1 MGADKESFLDHLL
14 MRARSCPDQAF
25 ARFDSQTLT
34 FADIDRLSDT
44 LAARFRSHGY
54 AKGDRVAVMAHN
66 RPEIIPLIF
75 GLAKAG
81 LIWVPINVSARGEG
95 LRYVLG
101 HAEPKA
107 LIVEAALLDEVRAC
121 GGLPTDTRVTVF
133 DENNVG
139 SKSGLAAWLR
149 DDLSFDETLPFGSDT
164 FAIIYTSG
172 TTGPPKG
179 VLVSHRMMCF
189 AGEGVALVCNA
200 QSGDVFLV
208 WEPLYHIG
216 GAQMLMLPLIRSVM
230 LVVLRRF
237 SASQFWEQV
246 RASGASHIHYLGGIL
261 QILLKQPESVQDR
274 AHKVRVAWGA
284 ACPAESWRQI
294 EERFG
299 IAIHEC
305 YGMTEASSITTFN
318 QSGVVGSV
326 GRPVPWFDVA
336 VVDPDGRPVPAGQSG
351 EIVMRTDRGGLF
363 EGYYKDSCAT
373 SAALRDGNFWT
384 GDRGKFD
391 AAGNLFFLGRLSDSA
406 RIRGENVSAWEIE
419 NVVSRH
425 DAVEECAM
433 IGIKA
438 DIGEQEI
445 KLFVKPKAG
454 ATIKPHELSSWLSER
469 LSKFQNPR
477 YITIVASFE
486 KTPSQRIIKRK
497 LSQATNNCW
506 DRLANVPS
514 EV

>member
-1 MGADKESFLDHLL
+1 
-14 MRARSCPDQAF
+14 
-25 ARFDSQTLT
+25 
-34 FADIDRLSDT
+34 
-44 LAARFRSHGY
+44 
-54 AKGDRVAVMAHN
+54 
-66 RPEIIPLIF
+66 
-75 GLAKAG
+75 
-81 LIWVPINVSARGEG
+81 
-95 LRYVLG
+95 
-101 HAEPKA
+101 
-107 LIVEAALLDEVRAC
+107 
-121 GGLPTDTRVTVF
+121 
-133 DENNVG
+133 
-139 SKSGLAAWLR
+139 
-149 DDLSFDETLPFGSDT
+149 
-164 FAIIYTSG
+164 
-172 TTGPPKG
+172 
-179 VLVSHRMMCF
+179 
-189 AGEGVALVCNA
+189 
-200 QSGDVFLV
+200 
-208 WEPLYHIG
+208 
-216 GAQMLMLPLIRSVM
+216 MLMLPLIRSVM